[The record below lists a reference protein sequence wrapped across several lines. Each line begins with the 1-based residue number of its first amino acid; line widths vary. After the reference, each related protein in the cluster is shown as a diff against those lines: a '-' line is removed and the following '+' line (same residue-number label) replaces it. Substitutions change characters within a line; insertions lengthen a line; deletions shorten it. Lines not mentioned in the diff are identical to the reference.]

1 MISLALRLD
10 LWLLWVYK
18 PDSRPALT
26 GLGTSGDL
34 RFDLKVGYVIQEE
47 GSRLLSLI
55 PGSSNTGFGI
65 WTSRLDLKPSLA
77 WVLQPCHVI
86 LERCFTPVC
95 MYPHRLLRSVCA
107 LGSENKG
114 CRRVCRNHGPS
125 GSSLCVGSIIWNL
138 LLASK
143 KITSTE

>member
-18 PDSRPALT
+18 TDSRPALT

-55 PGSSNTGFGI
+55 PGSSHTGFGI

-95 MYPHRLLRSVCA
+95 IHTASSDLRVHWVQRTKAADECAETTGHRVLLFVRVQ
-107 LGSENKG
+107 LSEISFSPPRKLHLLNK
-114 CRRVCRNHGPS
+114 
-125 GSSLCVGSIIWNL
+125 
-138 LLASK
+138 
-143 KITSTE
+143 